1 MTARKP
7 PRVSVTTW
15 VERQI
20 RDAQNRGVFDDLPGK
35 GKPIPGLDRPWDS
48 LTWVAALLHRED
60 LPLNAVLPAALALAK
75 EVEDLPARLA
85 VQRSEAAVREIVED
99 LNQRIRQAH
108 RRPQV
113 GPPLTVMPRDV
124 EKTVAAWRASRP

>member
-7 PRVSVTTW
+7 PRVPVTTW

-20 RDAQNRGVFDDLPGK
+20 RDAQNRGEFDDLPGK

-48 LTWVAALLHRED
+48 LTWVASLIHRED
-60 LPLNAVLPAALALAK
+60 LPLSAVLPDALALAK
-75 EVEDLPARLA
+75 EVEDLPARMA
-85 VQRSEAAVREIVED
+85 AQRSEAAVREIVED
-99 LNQRIRQAH
+99 LNQRIREAH

-113 GPPLTVMPRDV
+113 GPPLTIMPRDV